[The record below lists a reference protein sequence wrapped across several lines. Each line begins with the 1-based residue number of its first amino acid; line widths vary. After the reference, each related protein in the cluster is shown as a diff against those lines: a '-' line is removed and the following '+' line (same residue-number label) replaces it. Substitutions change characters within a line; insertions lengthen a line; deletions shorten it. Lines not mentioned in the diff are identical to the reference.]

1 MQEVCRNIQE
11 FLTAHGIPD
20 WLVVF
25 IISLCPILEC
35 RLGMFTAIVL
45 LKMNTFV
52 GFIISFLGNILP
64 IPFILL
70 LINWIFEVLKKVPG
84 INKVVYWLEN
94 KTLKKKRD
102 KIDKYGIWGLLIFVA
117 IPLPGTGGWTGALLA
132 SLLHLDKKKSFL
144 VISLGVFYRR
154 SYYDGAQPY
163 NRCGGFQLNEILF
176 KRTYL
181 DICALFFFSVIDKY
195 L

>member
-1 MQEVCRNIQE
+1 MVQDFCRQLQE
-11 FLTAHGIPD
+11 FLTVHGIPD

-25 IISLCPILEC
+25 IISVCPILEC

-45 LKMNTFV
+45 LEMNPFV

-70 LINWIFEVLKKVPG
+70 LINWIFKVLKKVPG
-84 INKVVYWLEN
+84 INKAIFWLEN
-94 KTLKKKRD
+94 KTMQKRD

-132 SLLHLDKKKSFL
+132 SLLELDKKKSFL
-144 VISLGVFYRR
+144 VISLGVFIAGLIITVL
-154 SYYDGAQPY
+154 SLVIGAAVF
-163 NRCGGFQLNEILF
+163 N
-176 KRTYL
+176 
-181 DICALFFFSVIDKY
+181 
-195 L
+195 

>member
-1 MQEVCRNIQE
+1 MQEICQTLQE

-25 IISLCPILEC
+25 IISLMPVLEC

-45 LKMNTFV
+45 LDMNAFV

-70 LINWIFEVLKKVPG
+70 LINWIFELLKKVPV
-84 INKVVYWLEN
+84 INKLVFWLED
-94 KTLKKKRD
+94 KTLKKRD
-102 KIDKYGIWGLLIFVA
+102 KIDKYGIWGLLLFVA

-132 SLLHLDKKKSFL
+132 SLLHLDKKKSFG
-144 VISLGVFYRR
+144 VICVGVFIAGLIITVL
-154 SYYDGAQPY
+154 SLIVGAAVF
-163 NRCGGFQLNEILF
+163 G
-176 KRTYL
+176 
-181 DICALFFFSVIDKY
+181 
-195 L
+195 

>member
-1 MQEVCRNIQE
+1 MQEVCQAIQE

-25 IISLCPILEC
+25 IISLMPILEC

-45 LKMNTFV
+45 LGMNPFV

-70 LINWIFEVLKKVPG
+70 LINKIFELLKKIPYV
-84 INKVVYWLEN
+84 NKPIYWLEEH
-94 KTLKKKRD
+94 TLKKKD
-102 KIDKYGIWGLLIFVA
+102 KIDKYGVWGLLLFVA

-132 SLLHLDKKKSFL
+132 SLLHLDKKKSFG
-144 VISLGVFYRR
+144 VIAVGVFIAGLIITIL
-154 SYYDGAQPY
+154 SLIVGAAVF
-163 NRCGGFQLNEILF
+163 G
-176 KRTYL
+176 
-181 DICALFFFSVIDKY
+181 
-195 L
+195 

>member
-1 MQEVCRNIQE
+1 MQEICETLQQ

-25 IISLCPILEC
+25 IISLCHILEC

-45 LKMNTFV
+45 LQMNPFV

-84 INKVVYWLEN
+84 INRIIFWLEE
-94 KTLKKKRD
+94 KTLKKRD
-102 KIDKYGIWGLLIFVA
+102 KIDKYGIWGLLLFVA

-132 SLLHLDKKKSFL
+132 SLLHLDKKKSFG
-144 VISLGVFYRR
+144 VISVGVFIAGLIITLL
-154 SYYDGAQPY
+154 S
-163 NRCGGFQLNEILF
+163 LF
-176 KRTYL
+176 VGN
-181 DICALFFFSVIDKY
+181 AVFG
-195 L
+195 

>member
-1 MQEVCRNIQE
+1 MVQEFCRNLQE

-25 IISLCPILEC
+25 IISVCPILEC

-45 LKMNTFV
+45 LQMNPFV

-70 LINWIFEVLKKVPG
+70 LINWIFDLLKKVPG
-84 INKVVYWLEN
+84 INKFVYWLED
-94 KTLKKKRD
+94 KKRD

-132 SLLHLDKKKSFL
+132 SLLHLDKKKSFF
-144 VISLGVFYRR
+144 VISLGVFIAGLIMTVL
-154 SYYDGAQPY
+154 SLVVGNAVF
-163 NRCGGFQLNEILF
+163 N
-176 KRTYL
+176 
-181 DICALFFFSVIDKY
+181 
-195 L
+195 

>member
-1 MQEVCRNIQE
+1 MQEICQTLQE

-25 IISLCPILEC
+25 IISLMPVLEC

-45 LKMNTFV
+45 LNMNAFV

-70 LINWIFEVLKKVPG
+70 LINWIFELLKKVPV
-84 INKVVYWLEN
+84 INKLVFWLED
-94 KTLKKKRD
+94 KTLKKRD
-102 KIDKYGIWGLLIFVA
+102 KIDKYGIWGLLLFVA

-132 SLLHLDKKKSFL
+132 SLLHLDKKKSFG
-144 VISLGVFYRR
+144 VICVGVFIAGLIITAL
-154 SYYDGAQPY
+154 SLIVGAAVF
-163 NRCGGFQLNEILF
+163 G
-176 KRTYL
+176 
-181 DICALFFFSVIDKY
+181 
-195 L
+195 

>member
-1 MQEVCRNIQE
+1 MQQ

-25 IISLCPILEC
+25 IISLFPILEC

-45 LKMNTFV
+45 LQMNPFV

-70 LINWIFEVLKKVPG
+70 LINWIFEILKKVPG
-84 INKVVYWLEN
+84 INRIVFWLEE
-94 KTLKKKRD
+94 KTLKKRD
-102 KIDKYGIWGLLIFVA
+102 KIDKYGIWGLLLFVA

-132 SLLHLDKKKSFL
+132 SLLHLDKKKSFG
-144 VISLGVFYRR
+144 VISVGVFIAGLIITVL
-154 SYYDGAQPY
+154 S
-163 NRCGGFQLNEILF
+163 LF
-176 KRTYL
+176 VGN
-181 DICALFFFSVIDKY
+181 AVFG
-195 L
+195 